1 MRETLD
7 YMSARVGLSAL
18 IGATGGLTL
27 ATLRGHHLPMRT
39 VGLTALSCAASAAP
53 CFGFERVAHAALTS
67 QEQPARRYESHAM
80 GGLLGGS
87 LLGFLFIRKPIRGAL
102 FFTPIMLAVA
112 FVDEKVAA
120 TKQGKLAEIQ
130 QFREDEN
137 SLDGMTED

>member
-1 MRETLD
+1 M
-7 YMSARVGLSAL
+7 
-18 IGATGGLTL
+18 
-27 ATLRGHHLPMRT
+27 
-39 VGLTALSCAASAAP
+39 
-53 CFGFERVAHAALTS
+53 
-67 QEQPARRYESHAM
+67 
-80 GGLLGGS
+80 
-87 LLGFLFIRKPIRGAL
+87 GFLFIRKPIRGAL